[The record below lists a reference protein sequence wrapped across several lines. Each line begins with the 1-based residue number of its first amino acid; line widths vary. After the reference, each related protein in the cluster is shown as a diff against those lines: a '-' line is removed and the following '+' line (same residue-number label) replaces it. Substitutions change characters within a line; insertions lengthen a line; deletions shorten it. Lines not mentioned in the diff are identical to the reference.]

1 MNKFVGTAILF
12 LFFGSFS
19 QLSGQWAITIG
30 GTSDDEAHSVFQTKE
45 GDYLITGRTDSFGD
59 KKGNF
64 WILKLDKNGTVIWQ
78 KTIDGGGIDSASS
91 IQETQDGHL
100 IAVGNTTPTGR
111 SDSQI
116 WVLHLTKNGNPFWQ
130 RTYGGTAIDSAA
142 SVQET
147 IDGGFLIA
155 GTTSSAGAGS
165 SDIWI
170 FKLSHTGDMVWGI
183 TYGGTAE
190 EEAFSLQATMDGGSI
205 VVGRTTSYG
214 AGASDI
220 WILKLTS
227 EGLVDWQRTYG
238 GTKDDIGY
246 SIQETADGGFIVA
259 GSTQS
264 FGSGDLDFFVIKMS
278 DHGKVQ
284 WQKAFGGTSTDIGY
298 SVCRAKDGG
307 YLIAGKSNS
316 FGTEIHEGRIPP
328 SELSDILILKLD
340 AGGTVQWQKT
350 YGGNYS
356 FDEARSIVPTASGGY
371 IAAGTTNSWGA
382 SFSHE
387 FFVLKLRSDGSIG
400 PHFPFIKHPSV
411 TVTTTTLTKKT
422 PIIEP
427 IDASA
432 EHRDT
437 NVSTH
442 WTHADKYALGTSKCV
457 LYIKA
462 PSNGTVDPA
471 PGSHT
476 YATGTRVT
484 LNATPAVDDYLF
496 DEWSG
501 NIICSINPVTIV
513 MDGNKSIAV
522 SFYSFEWG
530 GGDDGGGGEWGG
542 DSGSGCFIATSVY
555 GSAEHSHVRILRNFR
570 DAFLSHNKLG
580 RRMIKYYYKHSPAV
594 AAFVSKHKTLRITG
608 RMVFL
613 PIVAIS
619 LSAVKLGL
627 VPTAIALTMIFGLPI
642 FFILQMRKK
651 KKATKMKIARPNNS
665 A

>member
-1 MNKFVGTAILF
+1 MKKFVGTAILF
-12 LFFGSFS
+12 LFFGAIS
-19 QLSGQWAITIG
+19 QLNGQWAMTIG
-30 GTSDDEAHSVFQTKE
+30 GPSEDEAHCVFQTKE
-45 GDYLITGRTDSFGD
+45 GDYLIAGRTDSFGGKNGD
-59 KKGNF
+59 F
-64 WILKLDKNGTVIWQ
+64 WILKIDRNGMVIWQ
-78 KTIDGGGIDSASS
+78 KRIDGGGIDSASS
-91 IQETQDGHL
+91 IQQTQDGHL
-100 IAVGNTTPTGR
+100 IVVGNTTPAGR
-111 SDSQI
+111 SNSQI
-116 WVLHLTKNGNPFWQ
+116 WGLHLTKNGNPFWQ
-130 RTYGGTAIDSAA
+130 RTYGGTADDSAA

-147 IDGGFLIA
+147 IDGGFLVA

-165 SDIWI
+165 SDMWV
-170 FKLSHTGDMVWGI
+170 FKLSHTGDMEWGN
-183 TYGGTAE
+183 TYGGTGE
-190 EEAFSLQATMDGGSI
+190 EEAFSLQVTMDGGSI

-214 AGASDI
+214 AGLSDI

-238 GTKDDIGY
+238 RTKDDIGY
-246 SIQETADGGFIVA
+246 SIKETVDGGFIVA
-259 GSTQS
+259 GSTGS
-264 FGSGDLDFFVIKMS
+264 FGAGDLDFFVIKMS

-284 WQKAFGGTSTDIGY
+284 WQKAFGGTSTDIAY
-298 SVCRAKDGG
+298 SICQAKDGG
-307 YLIAGKSNS
+307 YLVVGKSNS
-316 FGTEIHEGRIPP
+316 FGTETHEKPF

-340 AGGTVQWQKT
+340 VDGTVQWQKT

-371 IAAGTTNSWGA
+371 IVAGSTNSWGE

-400 PHFPFIKHPSV
+400 PHFPFIKYPSV

-427 IDASA
+427 IMAPV
-432 EHRDT
+432 ELEYT
-437 NVSTH
+437 NVSAQ
-442 WTHADKYALGTSKCV
+442 WTHANKYALGTAECA

-476 YATGTRVT
+476 YATGTKVT
-484 LNATPAVDDYLF
+484 LNATPTSDGYLF

-501 NIICSINPVTIV
+501 NINCSINPVTIV

-522 SFYSFEWG
+522 SFYSSEWG
-530 GGDDGGGGEWGG
+530 GGEGGGIDVGP
-542 DSGSGCFIATSVY
+542 GCFIATSVY

-580 RRMIKYYYKHSPAV
+580 RRMIKCYYKHSPAA
-594 AAFVSKHKTLRITG
+594 AAFVSNHKILRIAG

-627 VPTAIALTMIFGLPI
+627 VPTAIALTMIFGFPI
-642 FFILQMRKK
+642 FFILRFRKK
-651 KKATKMKIARPNNS
+651 KKSRKNRNS
-665 A
+665 STQ